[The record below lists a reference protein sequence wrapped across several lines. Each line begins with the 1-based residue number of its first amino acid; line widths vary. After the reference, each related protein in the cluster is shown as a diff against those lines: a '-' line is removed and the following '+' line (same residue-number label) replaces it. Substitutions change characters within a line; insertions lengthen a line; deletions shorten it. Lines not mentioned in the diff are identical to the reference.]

1 MYTYNALFGT
11 EQSVEGMNVGV
22 AAASAVVMTLMVMA
36 AFIASTKLLKDE
48 DHEM

>member
-1 MYTYNALFGT
+1 M
-11 EQSVEGMNVGV
+11 GV